1 MTVADLQRER
11 DPNRLLRRADWR
23 FLLSNPQPVKS
34 ICFAHGLLAEA
45 VALIS
50 DHLVEPH
57 HSPPGD
63 CDLAV
68 AVNPDPATLRA
79 AWTALHPGGMCYSEW
94 YSPLTGGPEGV
105 RRRLEA
111 AGFTGVTCYWPW
123 PWPDRGSPLFWLP
136 IEAPEALHYFLTTR
150 PRAPSMML
158 RARSM
163 VFQALWHLGLHA
175 RLIVPICVTARKSM
189 AVEAGADANLLDT
202 IRAEWSAWDLGL
214 TPKRLSWL
222 LLTGGQSSI
231 NKVVG
236 LVFADSDRQPRMIV
250 KWPRVPESIPA
261 LAQEA
266 ATLQAVQTLRPRG
279 MPGVPR
285 VIFFRECTG
294 RTALGETVL
303 KGQPLFTLVR
313 PDNYR
318 DLALKVTDWLADL
331 AGHAP
336 SHSRTDW
343 WNRLIET
350 ALTDFEQS
358 FGIVLDPSR
367 LRETRAILSTLGDL
381 PLVCEHRDCS
391 PWNVL
396 VGAGGDLILLDW
408 ESAELRGL
416 PSLDLI
422 YFLTY
427 MAFFL
432 DCAMESGRFRE
443 SYREALNPTTF
454 TGQVQAECEQRYCER
469 IGLDPATLRP
479 LRLLVWLI
487 HSQSEYKQF
496 VAEAAGRPK
505 PATLRRSLF
514 VSLWEEELRHA
525 SDAVETGA

>member
-1 MTVADLQRER
+1 MTVTDIQRER
-11 DPNRLLRRADWR
+11 DHNRLLRRADWR

-94 YSPLTGGPEGV
+94 YSPLTGGPEAV
-105 RRRLEA
+105 RGRLEA
-111 AGFTGVTCYWPW
+111 AGFTDITCYWPW

-163 VFQALWHLGLHA
+163 VFQGLWHLGLRA
-175 RLIVPICVTARKSM
+175 RLIVPICVTALKPI
-189 AVEAGADANLLDT
+189 AVEADADANLLDT
-202 IRAEWSAWDLGL
+202 IRAEWSAWGLGS
-214 TPKRLSWL
+214 TPARLSWL
-222 LLTGGQSSI
+222 LLTGGLSRL

-236 LVFADSDRQPRMIV
+236 LVFSDSDSQPRLIV
-250 KWPRVPESIPA
+250 KWPRVPESAPA

-266 ATLQAVQTLRPRG
+266 ATLQAVQALRPGG
-279 MPGVPR
+279 MPAVPR
-285 VIFFRECTG
+285 MIFFRECAG

-303 KGQPLFTLVR
+303 KGQPLFTLLQ
-313 PDNYR
+313 PANYR

-336 SHSRTDW
+336 SRSRADW
-343 WNRLIET
+343 WNRLIERP
-350 ALTDFEQS
+350 LTDFEQS
-358 FGIVLDPSR
+358 FGVILDPSR
-367 LRETRAILSTLGDL
+367 LRETRAILSTLDDL
-381 PLVCEHRDCS
+381 PLVCEQRDCS

-396 VGAGGDLILLDW
+396 VGADGELVVLDW
-408 ESAELRGL
+408 ESAEPCGL
-416 PSLDLI
+416 PALDLI

-427 MAFFL
+427 LAFFV
-432 DCAMESGRFRE
+432 DGAMKSGRFRD
-443 SYREALNPTTF
+443 SHRTALNPATF
-454 TGQVQAECEQRYCER
+454 TGKVLAECQRQYIIR
-469 IGLDPATLRP
+469 TGLDPAALRP

-487 HSQSEYKQF
+487 HSRSEYKRF
-496 VAEAAGRPK
+496 VAEAVGRPK
-505 PATLRRSLF
+505 PTTLRRSLF
-514 VSLWEEELRHA
+514 VSLWEEELQHA
-525 SDAVETGA
+525 SGTVETGA

>member
-1 MTVADLQRER
+1 
-11 DPNRLLRRADWR
+11 
-23 FLLSNPQPVKS
+23 
-34 ICFAHGLLAEA
+34 
-45 VALIS
+45 
-50 DHLVEPH
+50 
-57 HSPPGD
+57 
-63 CDLAV
+63 
-68 AVNPDPATLRA
+68 
-79 AWTALHPGGMCYSEW
+79 
-94 YSPLTGGPEGV
+94 
-105 RRRLEA
+105 
-111 AGFTGVTCYWPW
+111 
-123 PWPDRGSPLFWLP
+123 
-136 IEAPEALHYFLTTR
+136 
-150 PRAPSMML
+150 MML
-158 RARSM
+158 RAWSM
-163 VFQALWHLGLHA
+163 LLQALWHLGLRA
-175 RLIVPICVTARKSM
+175 RLILPICVTAHKPR
-189 AVEAGADANLLDT
+189 AVEADANLLDT
-202 IRAEWSAWDLGL
+202 IRAGWSAWDLGL

-250 KWPRVPESIPA
+250 KWPRVPESIHA

-266 ATLQAVQTLRPRG
+266 ATLQAVQALRPGG
-279 MPGVPR
+279 MPDVPR
-285 VIFFRECTG
+285 VIFFRECAG

-336 SHSRTDW
+336 PRSRADW

-396 VGAGGDLILLDW
+396 VRADGELAFLDW
-408 ESAELRGL
+408 ESAEPCGL
-416 PSLDLI
+416 PALDLI

-427 MAFFL
+427 LAFFV
-432 DCAMESGRFRE
+432 DGAMESGRFRD
-443 SYREALNPTTF
+443 SYRAALNPATF
-454 TGQVQAECEQRYCER
+454 TGKVLAECQRQYITR
-469 IGLDPATLRP
+469 TGLDPAALRP

-487 HSQSEYKQF
+487 HSQSEYEQF
-496 VAEAAGRPK
+496 VAEAAGQPE
-505 PATLRRSLF
+505 PAALRCSLF
-514 VSLWEEELRHA
+514 VSLWEEELHYA
-525 SDAVETGA
+525 NGAVKTGA